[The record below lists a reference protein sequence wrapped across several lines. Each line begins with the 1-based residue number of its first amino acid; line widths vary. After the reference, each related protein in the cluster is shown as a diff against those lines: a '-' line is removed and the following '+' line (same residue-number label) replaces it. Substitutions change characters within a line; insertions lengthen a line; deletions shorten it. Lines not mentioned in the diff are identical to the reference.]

1 MSSSEMLEGLCQGE
15 FVRMLPN
22 MELPPYT
29 YVPGAKLPHPYRDA
43 RGHSH
48 GRKPATAKPFVEADW
63 ADNRGYLW
71 GLDLFNLGFYWEANE
86 EWELVARH
94 TPLDTL
100 PNLFLRGMAKL
111 AASGVKVREMSI
123 HGVRRHAA
131 SAGELFAD
139 VAAETDGDGYAGLTF
154 TELQFASDRAAQ
166 LLYKNEL
173 EVGRP
178 LRVFPFLL
186 IPHPLPLSEERLK

>member
-1 MSSSEMLEGLCQGE
+1 MSAPLLQGLGQSM

-22 MELPPYT
+22 AELPSYT
-29 YVPGAKLPHPYRDA
+29 HVPGTSTPHPYRDQ
-43 RGHSH
+43 RGHSY
-48 GRKPATAKPFVEADW
+48 GRKPGAAMPLVESNW

-86 EWELVARH
+86 EWENVARH
-94 TPLDTL
+94 TPAESL

-111 AASGVKVREMSI
+111 AASGCKVREMSI

-131 SAGELFAD
+131 SAGEMFAD
-139 VAAETDGDGYAGLTF
+139 VAAEIDKEGYAGLTF

-166 LLYKNEL
+166 LLYKDEL
-173 EVGRP
+173 EHGRP

-186 IPHPLPLSEERLK
+186 IPHPLPLAEERAE

>member
-1 MSSSEMLEGLCQGE
+1 MSHQLLQGLCQGE
-15 FVRMLPN
+15 FVHMIQNASP
-22 MELPPYT
+22 PPYT
-29 YVPGAKLPHPYRDA
+29 FVPGSKIPHPYRDA
-43 RGHSH
+43 RGHSY
-48 GRKPATAKPFVEADW
+48 GRKPGPHAALDPQRW

-86 EWELVARH
+86 EWEAVARV
-94 TPLDTL
+94 TPADSL

-131 SAGELFAD
+131 SAGEMFAD
-139 VAAETDGDGYAGLTF
+139 VAAETDAEGYCGLSF

-166 LLYKNEL
+166 LLYKDEL
-173 EVGRP
+173 EPGRP

-186 IPHPLPLSEERLK
+186 IPHPLPLAEDRAS

>member
-1 MSSSEMLEGLCQGE
+1 MSPPLLSELGQSP

-22 MELPPYT
+22 AELPTYT
-29 YVPGAKLPHPYRDA
+29 YIPGTQTPHPIRDA
-43 RGHSH
+43 RGHSS
-48 GRKPATAKPFVEADW
+48 GRKPSNLIPLVEENW

-94 TPLDTL
+94 TPVDTL
-100 PNLFLRGMAKL
+100 PNLFLRGLAKL

-166 LLYKNEL
+166 LLYKDEL
-173 EVGRP
+173 QAGRP

-186 IPHPLPLSEERLK
+186 IPHPLPLSEERLN

>member
-1 MSSSEMLEGLCQGE
+1 MPSDMLEGLGQSE

-22 MELPPYT
+22 AELPRYT
-29 YVPGAKLPHPYRDA
+29 HIPGTKTPHPFRDQ
-43 RGHSH
+43 RGHSY
-48 GRKPATAKPFVEADW
+48 GRKPGPCYPLEEARW

-86 EWELVARH
+86 EWEAVARV
-94 TPLDTL
+94 TPADSL

-131 SAGELFAD
+131 SAGEMFAD
-139 VAAETDGDGYAGLTF
+139 VAAEIDKDGYCGLTF

-166 LLYKNEL
+166 LLYKEEL
-173 EVGRP
+173 EAGRP

-186 IPHPLPLSEERLK
+186 IPDPLPLSEERLN